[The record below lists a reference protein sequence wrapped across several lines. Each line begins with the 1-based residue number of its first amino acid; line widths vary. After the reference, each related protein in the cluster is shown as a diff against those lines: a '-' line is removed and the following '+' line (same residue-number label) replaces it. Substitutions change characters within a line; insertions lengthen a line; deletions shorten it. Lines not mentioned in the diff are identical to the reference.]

1 MSFTEI
7 MDVAPLF
14 IIKGIGNFLNEM
26 FSNEVVDAIFFF
38 WISIMLFTETLF
50 SLRVSHVNFP
60 VAN

>member
-38 WISIMLFTETLF
+38 WISMLFTETLF